1 MMPHINAQI
10 NPTEF
15 KWAEKEKFG
24 NYFCVLFNCY
34 SQSLSC

>member
-15 KWAEKEKFG
+15 KWTEKEKFG
-24 NYFCVLFNCY
+24 NCFCVFFAICKV
-34 SQSLSC
+34 